1 MSDEQY
7 RDQKFQGKIAE
18 YESTWETNLE
28 GFRASIQAGQAALK
42 SAILINGGASVA
54 ILAFIGNLAT
64 SENSKAL
71 IPILS
76 CSLAYFVF
84 GTLVAA
90 MASGGAYLSQAAYSK
105 VNQEEET
112 AEATERWE
120 KRGKV
125 FQYTTIIFVIVSY
138 ILFGLGALLTYK
150 TFLNI
155 SIG

>member
-1 MSDEQY
+1 MSGEKY
-7 RDQKFQGKIAE
+7 REQKF
-18 YESTWETNLE
+18 E
-28 GFRASIQAGQAALK
+28 GYVEEFKATIQAGQAALK

-64 SENSKAL
+64 SEKSKAL

-105 VNQEEET
+105 VNQEET
-112 AEATERWE
+112 TEATERWK
-120 KRGKV
+120 KRGKA
-125 FQYTTIIFVIVSY
+125 FQYTTIIFVIASY

-150 TFLNI
+150 TFLNV
-155 SIG
+155 G

>member
-1 MSDEQY
+1 MSDEHY
-7 RDQKFQGKIAE
+7 RDQKFQ
-18 YESTWETNLE
+18 SSVE
-28 GFRASIQAGQAALK
+28 GYKASIQSGQAALK
-42 SAILINGGASVA
+42 SVILINGVASVA

-64 SENSKAL
+64 SEKSKAL

-90 MASGGAYLSQAAYSK
+90 MASGGAYLSQAYYSQA
-105 VNQEEET
+105 NQEEEN
-112 AEATERWE
+112 AEAMERWE

-150 TFLNI
+150 TFLNV
-155 SIG
+155 G